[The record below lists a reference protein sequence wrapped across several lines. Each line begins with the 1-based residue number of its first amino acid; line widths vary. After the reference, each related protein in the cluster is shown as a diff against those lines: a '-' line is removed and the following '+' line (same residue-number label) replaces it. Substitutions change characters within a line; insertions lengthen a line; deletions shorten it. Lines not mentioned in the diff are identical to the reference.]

1 MFLSN
6 KIPLER
12 SAALGN
18 ETLGRTDI
26 TLEGELYYF
35 SNSRRPEISV
45 VRPSV
50 SKHQYKTINLK
61 TTKI

>member
-26 TLEGELYYF
+26 TLEGESYYF

-50 SKHQYKTINLK
+50 SKHQ
-61 TTKI
+61 